1 MAKIIIVFIDF
12 QPNELKIISV
22 IFMRIGG

>member
-12 QPNELKIISV
+12 QSNELKIISV
-22 IFMRIGG
+22 IFMKIGG